1 MFTENEQSHLTW
13 FSGLSLVEE
22 GEEEGNFQML
32 GKLCGLAVYNRVIVN
47 LPFPL
52 ALYKVIF
59 R

>member
-1 MFTENEQSHLTW
+1 MFTENEHSHLTW
-13 FSGLSLVEE
+13 FSGLSLVDE
-22 GEEEGNFQML
+22 EEEGSFQML

-59 R
+59 K

>member
-22 GEEEGNFQML
+22 EEEEGNFQML